1 VTFLILE
8 AILYLSEDWCAD
20 YTATFVGAAREGYCP
35 GNRSSLRWAR
45 LPSSQERTGVPEV
58 AIMIEGQ
65 EGINWARWRRLARTV
80 EDAGYA
86 GLYRSDHFT
95 NPTGPVLDALE
106 LWSSLAW
113 LAENSS
119 RIEFGPLVSPFSFRH
134 PVITAWQ
141 ASAVDN
147 LAGGRLQ
154 LGVGAGWQDREHE
167 MFGFDL
173 LETDRRFARFEE
185 GLQVITRLLRH
196 EEPAS
201 FDGEFYRL
209 RDAVLKIRSPRPSGP
224 PIVIGGNGPRRTL
237 PLAASYADEWNAV
250 LVTPERFAELN
261 ARLDEILQEAGRPPE
276 ELRRTLMTRAVSGR
290 TTSDVE
296 RKLAGQSAD
305 ELRASGILV
314 GTGPEV
320 AEQLGPLDEAGV
332 ERVMLQWLEPDD
344 IDGLE
349 AMAESV
355 LSR

>member
-1 VTFLILE
+1 
-8 AILYLSEDWCAD
+8 
-20 YTATFVGAAREGYCP
+20 
-35 GNRSSLRWAR
+35 
-45 LPSSQERTGVPEV
+45 LPSSRERTAVPEV

-65 EGINWARWRRLARTV
+65 EGINWDRWRRLARTV
-80 EDAGYA
+80 EEAGYA

-95 NPTGPVLDALE
+95 NPTGPVRDALE

-113 LAENSS
+113 LAENTE

-154 LGVGAGWQDREHE
+154 LGVGAGWQEREHE
-167 MFGFDL
+167 MFGFEL
-173 LETDRRFARFEE
+173 LDTDCRFARFEE
-185 GLQVITRLLRH
+185 GIEVVTRLLQN
-196 EEPAS
+196 EEPVS
-201 FDGEFYRL
+201 FEGEFYRL
-209 RDAVLKIRSPRPSGP
+209 RDAVLMPRSPRPGGP

-237 PLAASYADEWNAV
+237 PLAARYADEWNAV

-261 ARLDEILQEAGRPPE
+261 ASLDEILQKAGRPPE
-276 ELRRTLMTRAVSGR
+276 QVRRTLMTRAISGR
-290 TTSDVE
+290 TAADVE
-296 RKLAGQSAD
+296 RKLGGQPAD
-305 ELRASGILV
+305 ELRDRGVVV

-320 AEQLGPLDEAGV
+320 AEQLGRLDEAGV

-344 IDGLE
+344 TDGLE

-355 LSR
+355 LPG